1 MIILNN
7 LIYVQTVWEASS
19 TKLWRKLKGVTQD
32 FITVSTFADF
42 LSDTKTSKTLGI
54 LKLAI
59 SSHVKPI

>member
-1 MIILNN
+1 MFKQFGKHHQQNYGEN
-7 LIYVQTVWEASS
+7 C
-19 TKLWRKLKGVTQD
+19 GV
-32 FITVSTFADF
+32 TFADF